1 MIRRLRIKFVCINMA
16 IVTVMLCM
24 IFVTVLY
31 FTKANLE
38 EESIGMM
45 RSIAMDP
52 LQLIHPGDQG
62 EGVRLPYFAIQM
74 GPSGEAITVGGGYYD
89 LSDREFLLQLVAQS
103 EACGRE
109 TGVLADYGLRFYR
122 LSTPNARCIVFA
134 DVSSER
140 STMEHLLFYCLLIG
154 SGSFLLFFAI
164 SLFLAQWAVKPVD
177 LAWQQQRQFV
187 ADASHELKTPLTV
200 IQTSAELLREAGTD
214 PAIRPQFADNI
225 LTMTHRMGE
234 LVQGLLEL
242 AQVDD
247 GKASREYVRLDW
259 SKAVSDALLPFEPV
273 FFERGFCLDS
283 EIEPSDIVRG
293 SPDHLRQVVE
303 ILLNNACKYST
314 PTSTVMVRLYQ
325 IGRRQCLLVLH
336 SPGTPLSPQMC
347 QDIFKRFF
355 RADTARSG
363 GGYGLGL
370 SIAEGIV
377 EAHGGKIW
385 AEGAEDGNRH
395 VVRLPLCTRDI
406 S

>member
-200 IQTSAELLREAGTD
+200 ITTSAELLQD
-214 PAIRPQFADNI
+214 PSYGEGKRRDFLDSI
-225 LTMTHRMGE
+225 LTMSRQMRRLIE
-234 LVQGLLEL
+234 QMLEL
-242 AQVDD
+242 ARVD
-247 GKASREYVRLDW
+247 GQGGTASFARVDFSDLVSR
-259 SKAVSDALLPFEPV
+259 AVLPFEAV
-273 FFERGFCLDS
+273 FFERGMPLHTEMEEGILIS
-283 EIEPSDIVRG
+283 GRG
-293 SPDHLRQVVE
+293 EELQQVVE
-303 ILLNNACKYST
+303 ILLDNAQKYAREGGAT
-314 PTSTVMVRLYQ
+314 WVTL
-325 IGRRQCLLVLH
+325 RRQGKGRCLLQVADQGEEIPPEALR
-336 SPGTPLSPQMC
+336 SL
-347 QDIFKRFF
+347 FKRFY
-355 RADTARSG
+355 RADPARSRDG
-363 GGYGLGL
+363 SFGLGL
-370 SIAEGIV
+370 SIAESIV
-377 EAHGGKIW
+377 QQHRGKIW
-385 AEGAEDGNRH
+385 AESGGGLNTFSVE
-395 VVRLPLCTRDI
+395 LPCER
-406 S
+406 